1 MDEQNGRGQLVN
13 GRGGGAYETIA
24 EELHVYDDPNW
35 PTKLGEAEEG
45 ESEVIKN
52 ALAIF
57 WYWRLRL
64 LTLELLDDAADSAIT
79 CLASDIVQ
87 QQRLASVQRDLMTYG
102 YSDMRNAIADLERTV
117 GGLSKSQIMRLRRFR
132 VTLMEWQ
139 PTLIEARDY
148 PHRELHWPANTPY
161 DWDAPFQRVSGFM
174 SAYETETAPLTEKL
188 SILDLVIAMDIQ
200 WRQGLGILWQDLDT
214 AFRLVPESRMEPRQ
228 QNKLTARC
236 VSLDHRMQINQVI
249 FQLLR
254 KKGKKMTEAD
264 DVDMID
270 HLEGFLSQHEEVQ
283 ELVRDCTTALELQ
296 RDSVRVST
304 PVGEETQSHNPE
316 DSFSELSVPVTDED
330 RSGENEEVCE
340 DVWKFLLDRDLEW
353 ELAGNISRSDV
364 EPLVVEN
371 IQILD
376 IWHELFEGHEASLDA
391 NGLVR
396 HIIQLLDIMFGKAD
410 LFPNPLGFTPM
421 IPESSNSWH
430 RVNLASHEQRNR
442 SHGSSP
448 TWNSAPRP
456 SLQLSQCTDTDFQGL
471 PHQSGSASQRA
482 PRPS

>member
-148 PHRELHWPANTPY
+148 PHRDP
-161 DWDAPFQRVSGFM
+161 
-174 SAYETETAPLTEKL
+174 
-188 SILDLVIAMDIQ
+188 
-200 WRQGLGILWQDLDT
+200 
-214 AFRLVPESRMEPRQ
+214 
-228 QNKLTARC
+228 
-236 VSLDHRMQINQVI
+236 
-249 FQLLR
+249 
-254 KKGKKMTEAD
+254 
-264 DVDMID
+264 
-270 HLEGFLSQHEEVQ
+270 
-283 ELVRDCTTALELQ
+283 
-296 RDSVRVST
+296 
-304 PVGEETQSHNPE
+304 
-316 DSFSELSVPVTDED
+316 
-330 RSGENEEVCE
+330 
-340 DVWKFLLDRDLEW
+340 
-353 ELAGNISRSDV
+353 
-364 EPLVVEN
+364 
-371 IQILD
+371 
-376 IWHELFEGHEASLDA
+376 
-391 NGLVR
+391 
-396 HIIQLLDIMFGKAD
+396 
-410 LFPNPLGFTPM
+410 
-421 IPESSNSWH
+421 
-430 RVNLASHEQRNR
+430 
-442 SHGSSP
+442 
-448 TWNSAPRP
+448 
-456 SLQLSQCTDTDFQGL
+456 QGL
-471 PHQSGSASQRA
+471 PLLPPLQPQSLPPPRQRA
-482 PRPS
+482 FSRH